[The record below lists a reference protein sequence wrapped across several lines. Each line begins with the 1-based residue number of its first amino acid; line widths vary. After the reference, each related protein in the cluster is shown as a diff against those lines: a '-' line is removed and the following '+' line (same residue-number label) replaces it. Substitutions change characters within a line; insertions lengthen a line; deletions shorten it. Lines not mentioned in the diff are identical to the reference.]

1 MTKLSKENN
10 FSYLFFALITMLFST
25 ALLGTLQQEWIR
37 SILDITIFGLLVVG
51 TYSVRTERSW
61 LWAFVAITLVLISFA
76 ILHALLPKT
85 LATVLHLSLILF
97 FFVGGFLLSYK
108 QILLVRNVNKNVMLG
123 SIVLYLLL
131 GLIWTIIYL
140 LILLVF
146 PESFNGLEALPWQEN
161 FSRVVYYS
169 FVTLTTLGY
178 GDISPKN
185 GIAEFF
191 VYLQTIVGVF
201 YMAIVVSTLV
211 SSRLAQ
217 LQKDAPSDG

>member
-1 MTKLSKENN
+1 
-10 FSYLFFALITMLFST
+10 MLFST

-37 SILDITIFGLLVVG
+37 TILDVTTFGLFVVG

-61 LWAFVAITLVLISFA
+61 LWAFIAMSLVLIVFT

-85 LATVLHLSLILF
+85 IATALHLSIILF
-97 FFVGGFLLSYK
+97 FFIGGFLLSYK
-108 QILLVRNVNKNVMLG
+108 QILLVRNVNQNVMLG

-140 LILLVF
+140 LILLAF
-146 PESFNGLEALPWQEN
+146 PDAFNGLEAIAWQEN

-191 VYLQTIVGVF
+191 VYLQTIFGVF
-201 YMAIVVSTLV
+201 YMAIIVSTLV

-217 LQKDAPSDG
+217 LQKEPPSDV